1 MRNRSWIAAAV
12 ATAGVVLGA
21 ALYAHELETGHAD
34 VDVAAPKVSQVPKVS
49 KAPKA
54 SAPER
59 CVGTRPVGSLP
70 THDDNS
76 PMYRLAGHI
85 DALAV
90 GAYAAVYT
98 GLSVDDRTQTLDVW
112 RIPSA
117 RFDTAVCGAALKGVT
132 VRLHD
137 SDVSRKSLD
146 KLSDRIG
153 DDMKR
158 WDGTFRMREV
168 GVNER
173 GFVRVGVDD
182 PDKAEPIIK
191 KAYGAKN
198 ARYIKVEYVGQASA
212 LSALVAPV
220 G

>member
-1 MRNRSWIAAAV
+1 
-12 ATAGVVLGA
+12 
-21 ALYAHELETGHAD
+21 
-34 VDVAAPKVSQVPKVS
+34 
-49 KAPKA
+49 
-54 SAPER
+54 
-59 CVGTRPVGSLP
+59 
-70 THDDNS
+70 
-76 PMYRLAGHI
+76 MYRLAGHV
-85 DALAV
+85 DAL
-90 GAYAAVYT
+90 GAGGYAAVYT
-98 GLSVDDRTQTLDVW
+98 GLSVNDKTQTLDVW
-112 RIPSA
+112 RVPSA
-117 RFDTAVCGAALKGVT
+117 RFDADVCGAALKGVT

-198 ARYIKVEYVGQASA
+198 ARYIKVEYVDQSSA
-212 LSALVAPV
+212 LSAPA

>member
-1 MRNRSWIAAAV
+1 MAAV

-21 ALYAHELETGHAD
+21 ALYVDELETGHAD
-34 VDVAAPKVSQVPKVS
+34 VDVAAPKASKVPEVSKVPKV
-49 KAPKA
+49 

-70 THDDNS
+70 TGDDNS
-76 PMYRLAGHI
+76 PMYRLAGHV
-85 DALAV
+85 DAL
-90 GAYAAVYT
+90 GAGSYAAVYT
-98 GLSVDDRTQTLDVW
+98 GLSVNDKTQTLDVW
-112 RIPSA
+112 RVPSA
-117 RFDTAVCGAALKGVT
+117 RFDADVCGAALKGVT

-198 ARYIKVEYVGQASA
+198 ARYIKVEYVDQSSA
-212 LSALVAPV
+212 LSAPV

>member
-21 ALYAHELETGHAD
+21 ALYADELETGHAD
-34 VDVAAPKVSQVPKVS
+34 VDVAAPKVS
-49 KAPKA
+49 APD
-54 SAPER
+54 R
-59 CVGTRPVGSLP
+59 CVGTRPAGGLP
-70 THDDNS
+70 TLDDNS

-85 DALAV
+85 DKLAA
-90 GAYAAVYT
+90 GGYAAVYT
-98 GLSVDDRTQTLDVW
+98 GMSVNDETGTLDVW
-112 RIPSA
+112 RIPST
-117 RFDTAVCGAALKGVT
+117 RFDADVCGAALKGVT

-137 SDVSRKSLD
+137 TDVSRKTLD
-146 KLSDRIG
+146 KLSDRLG

-158 WDGTFRMREV
+158 WDGTFEMREV
-168 GVNER
+168 GVDER
-173 GFVRVGVDD
+173 GFVQVGVDD

-198 ARYIKVEYVGQASA
+198 ARYIKVEHVDQASA
-212 LSALVAPV
+212 LL

>member
-21 ALYAHELETGHAD
+21 ALYVDELETGHAD
-34 VDVAAPKVSQVPKVS
+34 VDVAAPKASKVPEVSKVS
-49 KAPKA
+49 KV

-70 THDDNS
+70 TGDDNS
-76 PMYRLAGHI
+76 PMYRLAGHV
-85 DALAV
+85 DAL
-90 GAYAAVYT
+90 GAGGYAAVYT
-98 GLSVDDRTQTLDVW
+98 GLSVNDKTQTLDVW
-112 RIPSA
+112 RVPSA
-117 RFDTAVCGAALKGVT
+117 RFDADVCGAALKGVT

-198 ARYIKVEYVGQASA
+198 ARYIKVEYVDQSSA
-212 LSALVAPV
+212 LSAPA

>member
-1 MRNRSWIAAAV
+1 MRNRSWIVAAV

-21 ALYAHELETGHAD
+21 TLYAHELETGHAD
-34 VDVAAPKVSQVPKVS
+34 VYVAAP

-54 SAPER
+54 SAPDQ
-59 CVGTRPVGSLP
+59 CVGTLP
-70 THDDNS
+70 TRDDNS

-98 GLSVDDRTQTLDVW
+98 GLSVDDKTQTLDVW

-117 RFDTAVCGAALKGVT
+117 RFDAAVCGAALKGVT

-168 GVNER
+168 GVDER

-198 ARYIKVEYVGQASA
+198 ARYIKVEYVDQSSA
-212 LSALVAPV
+212 LSAPA

>member
-21 ALYAHELETGHAD
+21 TLYAHELETGHAD
-34 VDVAAPKVSQVPKVS
+34 VDVAAPKASKVPEVSKVPKV
-49 KAPKA
+49 

-59 CVGTRPVGSLP
+59 CVGTRPVGGLP
-70 THDDNS
+70 TRDDNS

-85 DALAV
+85 DALAA
-90 GAYAAVYT
+90 GSYAAVYT
-98 GLSVDDRTQTLDVW
+98 GLSVNDKTQTLDVW
-112 RIPSA
+112 RIPST
-117 RFDTAVCGAALKGVT
+117 RFDADVCGAALKGVT

-198 ARYIKVEYVGQASA
+198 ARYIKVEYVDQSSA
-212 LSALVAPV
+212 LSAPA

>member
-1 MRNRSWIAAAV
+1 MRNRSWIVAAV

-21 ALYAHELETGHAD
+21 TLYAHELETGHAD
-34 VDVAAPKVSQVPKVS
+34 VYVAAP

-54 SAPER
+54 SAPDQ
-59 CVGTRPVGSLP
+59 CVGTLP
-70 THDDNS
+70 TRDDNS

-98 GLSVDDRTQTLDVW
+98 GLSVDDKTQTLDVW

-117 RFDTAVCGAALKGVT
+117 RFDAAVCGAALKGVT

-198 ARYIKVEYVGQASA
+198 ARYIKVEYVDQSSA
-212 LSALVAPV
+212 LSAPA